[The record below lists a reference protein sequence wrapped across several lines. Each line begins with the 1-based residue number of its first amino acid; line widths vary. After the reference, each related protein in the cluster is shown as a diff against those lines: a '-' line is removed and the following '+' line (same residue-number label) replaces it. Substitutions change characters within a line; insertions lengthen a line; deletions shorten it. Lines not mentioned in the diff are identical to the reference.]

1 MTKIFEKIDVL
12 DRNGKG
18 IKMRKEIKNPTQ
30 EQKWF
35 YFVENKKIDL
45 LQQMIRENYNV
56 NKIDTQGQTIA
67 HYALLL
73 KSRKLFGLCLCNSV
87 NFDVE
92 DIFEVNPSK
101 VIFQKNISLYFFRNI
116 IKRIDFS
123 YLVQHENYKN
133 EIFFLINYESNLS
146 KLKFLFVFYPHIMEP
161 LRDSLIMCALERNS
175 IEIWKYLSG
184 RGDLIFRL
192 NKRLSVKEKSS
203 FFIKI

>member
-12 DRNGKG
+12 DKNGEG
-18 IKMRKEIKNPTQ
+18 IKIRKEIKNPTQ

-35 YFVENKKIDL
+35 YFVENKKIAL
-45 LQQMIRENYNV
+45 LQEMIRENYNV

-67 HYALLL
+67 HYALLS
-73 KSRKLFGLCLCNSV
+73 KSRKLFALCLCNLV
-87 NFDVE
+87 NFNVI

-116 IKRIDFS
+116 IERIDFP
-123 YLVQHENYKN
+123 YLVQHDDYEN

-146 KLKFLFVFYPHIMEP
+146 KIKFLFVSYPHIMEP
-161 LRDSLIMCALERNS
+161 LRDSLIVRALERNS
-175 IEIWKYLSG
+175 VEIWKYLSG

-192 NKRLSVKEKSS
+192 NKNLLVKKKSLSFVK
-203 FFIKI
+203 I